1 MLLSKSTAHATIAVS
16 DLGRAKK
23 FYEETLGLKPMDER
37 SDGVRYQTGDTWFL
51 VYPSS
56 FAGTAKST
64 YMSFEV
70 DDVEKT
76 VKELRDRGVT
86 FEEYDMPGLKTVN
99 GIAEIQGAKGAWFK
113 DLDGNIIAVGQQ
125 T

>member
-1 MLLSKSTAHATIAVS
+1 MLESAAAHATIAVS
-16 DLGRAKK
+16 DLARARK
-23 FYEETLGLKPMDER
+23 FYEDTLGLKPMDER
-37 SDGVRYQTGDTWFL
+37 SDGVRYRTGDSWFL
-51 VYPSS
+51 VYPSQ

-70 DDVEKT
+70 DDVEKA

-86 FEEYDMPGLKTVN
+86 FEEYDFPGLKTVN

-113 DLDGNIIAVGQQ
+113 DLDGNILAVGEE